1 MGMGNI
7 ATTGMQAAMS
17 NMDVISNNIANANTG
32 GFKKSTANFA
42 DIFPSGNDASGAQI
56 GIGVTLDSV
65 QQNFSPGGYQ
75 TTGLAGDMAISG
87 NGFFVLRDAT
97 SGRVS
102 YSRFGNFKFDNTTGY
117 FTNGNQRLQ
126 GFLASNGVIPAGS
139 TATDLKINTAAQPA
153 KASTTVTAHGLNLNS
168 GDAIIP
174 VTPTFSPTNSATYN
188 YTTHTTLYDSLGN
201 PTNLDL
207 YYAKS
212 SANTWNVYAV
222 VNGTVINAGTPGVMS
237 FNSSGQLASAPT
249 GLGALAYTPTTG
261 AAAMTFSVDM
271 TGSTQFGSPDNT
283 LPFTTNGYSAG
294 TFSSF
299 QMDNSG
305 IITAVY
311 SNGPSV
317 IVGQVA
323 IATFQSPQNLQN
335 MGDSTWL
342 STTASGEPV
351 VNPTNSSN
359 NLKGGALETSN
370 VDLAAELVNLINAQN
385 TFQANAQVE
394 QTYNE
399 VMQTVTKL

>member
-32 GFKKSTANFA
+32 GFKKSVASFA

-75 TTGLAGDMAISG
+75 STGLPGNMAISG
-87 NGFFVLRDAT
+87 SGFFVLRDGA
-97 SGRVS
+97 SGQVS
-102 YSRFGNFKFDNTTGY
+102 YSRYGNFELDQTSGY
-117 FTNGNQRLQ
+117 FVNGNDRLQ
-126 GFLASNGVIPAGS
+126 GFPAANGVIPAGS
-139 TATDLKINTAAQPA
+139 VPSDLKINTSPQPA
-153 KASTTVTAHGLNLNS
+153 RASTTVTAHGLNLNS

-174 VTPTFSPTNSATYN
+174 AVPAFSASNNATYN
-188 YTTHTTLYDSLGN
+188 YTTHTTVYDSLGN

-212 SANTWNVYAV
+212 AANSWNVFAS
-222 VNGTVINAGTPGVMS
+222 VNGTVVNSGAPGTLS
-237 FNSSGQLASAPT
+237 FNSSGQLTGST
-249 GLGALAYTPTTG
+249 GLSALAFTPTTG
-261 AAAMTFSVDM
+261 AAPMSFAVD
-271 TGSTQFGSPDNT
+271 TAGTTQYGSPDST

-294 TFSSF
+294 VYTNF

-305 IITAVY
+305 IITAIY
-311 SNGPSV
+311 SNGPPIV
-317 IVGQVA
+317 VGQVA
-323 IATFQSPQNLQN
+323 LANFQSPQNLQN
-335 MGDSTWL
+335 LGGSKWLATTDSGD
-342 STTASGEPV
+342 PI
-351 VNPTNSSN
+351 VNTSNSSN
-359 NLKGGALETSN
+359 NLRQGQLETSN
-370 VDLAAELVNLINAQN
+370 VDLAAELVSLINAQN